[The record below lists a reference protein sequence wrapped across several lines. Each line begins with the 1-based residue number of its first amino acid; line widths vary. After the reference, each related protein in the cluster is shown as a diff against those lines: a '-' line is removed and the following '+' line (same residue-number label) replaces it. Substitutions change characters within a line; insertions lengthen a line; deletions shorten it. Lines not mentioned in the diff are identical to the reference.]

1 MTHADELLHVR
12 AAHARRL
19 AAPSTTCSRFDLWRV
34 PGRKRLAPDD
44 AGLILLAAMPALRLR
59 ALLAEGLAHGA
70 AYACAVPL
78 GPGLRAR
85 LDDFHAQARALD
97 ARPPAEGQTRAAS
110 RSALLHL
117 RALQA
122 LDGAQ
127 AGASQRD
134 IAQTLFGADAV
145 ALRWHADGELRA
157 QVRHLLARAAGLMHG
172 GYLAL
177 AGIQGAM
184 VAVQGDEVSS

>member
-1 MTHADELLHVR
+1 MTRADELLQVR

-19 AAPSTTCSRFDLWRV
+19 AAPSTPSSRFDLWRV

-44 AGLILLAAMPALRLR
+44 AGLILLAVMPALRLH

-78 GPGLRAR
+78 SPDLRGR
-85 LDDFHAQARALD
+85 LDHFHAQARALQ
-97 ARPPAEGQTRAAS
+97 ARPPAEGQARAAS
-110 RSALLHL
+110 RSALVHL

-134 IAQTLFGADAV
+134 IAQTLFGAQAV

-157 QVRHLLARAAGLMHG
+157 QVRHLLARAAGLMRG

-177 AGIQGAM
+177 AGIQGV
-184 VAVQGDEVSS
+184 VAAVHGDEVTS